1 MKGKAGTHSKRIGKN
16 FTLIELLVVIAIIAI
31 LAGLL
36 LPALNNA
43 RMKAKT
49 INCVSNLRQSATT
62 LLQYANDFND
72 LILQEHVS
80 SGTQAPW
87 TLIILDKLSYFPRTK
102 FGDYYYVKSLICPLR
117 ATPYPVPLSY
127 PSQSNASF
135 YTYAQPIYRFAQKNK
150 IGGNDVCVRGRNVS
164 GGETNA
170 CISLPKVKNASSA
183 PLLICGG
190 YKGSDY
196 SVALADIEYK
206 IGGNPYVH
214 WTAAECGMSL
224 RHGDQGL
231 GAMLDGHVVTKSR
244 GAWRANPVR
253 VRRFILADG
262 TEFYEP

>member
-1 MKGKAGTHSKRIGKN
+1 MKDQQEDLVQKSRNH

-62 LLQYANDFND
+62 LLLYANDFND

-80 SGTQAPW
+80 SGTQTPW

-127 PSQSNASF
+127 PSQSDASL
-135 YTYAQPIYRFAQKNK
+135 YTYAQPIYRFAQKDK
-150 IGGNDVCVRGRNVS
+150 IGGNDVCVRGRTPS
-164 GGETNA
+164 GGEANA
-170 CISLPKVKNASSA
+170 CIALTKVKNASSA

-190 YKGSDY
+190 YKGADY

-214 WTAAECGMSL
+214 WTAAQCGMSL
-224 RHGDQGL
+224 RHGNQGL

-244 GAWRANPVR
+244 GGWRANPVR

>member
-1 MKGKAGTHSKRIGKN
+1 MKNLRAPLQQKCRN
-16 FTLIELLVVIAIIAI
+16 YFTLIELLVVIAIIAI

-43 RMKAKT
+43 RMKAKA
-49 INCVSNLRQSATT
+49 INCVSNLRQSATS
-62 LLQYANDFND
+62 LLLYANDFND

-87 TLIILDKLSYFPRTK
+87 TLIILEKLSYFPRTK

-117 ATPYPVPLSY
+117 ATPF
-127 PSQSNASF
+127 PSSVLDQPNASL
-135 YTYAQPIYRFAQKNK
+135 YTYAQPIYRFAQKDK
-150 IGGNDVCVRGRNVS
+150 IGGNDVCVRGRNAS

-183 PLLICGG
+183 PFLICGG
-190 YKGSDY
+190 FKGSDY

-214 WTAAECGMSL
+214 WTAAQCGMSL